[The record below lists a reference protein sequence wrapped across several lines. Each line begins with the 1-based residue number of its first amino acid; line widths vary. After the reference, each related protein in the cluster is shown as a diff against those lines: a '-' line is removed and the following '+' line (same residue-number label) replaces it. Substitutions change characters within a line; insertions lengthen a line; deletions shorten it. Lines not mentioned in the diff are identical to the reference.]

1 MAAKWLELL
10 KEIASNLTRAA
21 VLRDPA
27 VASGLGLFGT
37 AQAVAP
43 SLRVELTPVE
53 SAMQVKSS
61 AAFPTSRVLE
71 WWPGCD
77 GECGSARSSQP
88 YHRPDGTVSITND
101 LSRPRV
107 RRRRGLVSYRP
118 DQIDPYRRAAEY
130 VDPILKGERPGDLP
144 VQAHQIRV
152 GS

>member
-21 VLRDPA
+21 VLRDLA

-61 AAFPTSRVLE
+61 AAFPTSRVLRMVA
-71 WWPGCD
+71 W
-77 GECGSARSSQP
+77 
-88 YHRPDGTVSITND
+88 
-101 LSRPRV
+101 L
-107 RRRRGLVSYRP
+107 
-118 DQIDPYRRAAEY
+118 
-130 VDPILKGERPGDLP
+130 
-144 VQAHQIRV
+144 
-152 GS
+152 